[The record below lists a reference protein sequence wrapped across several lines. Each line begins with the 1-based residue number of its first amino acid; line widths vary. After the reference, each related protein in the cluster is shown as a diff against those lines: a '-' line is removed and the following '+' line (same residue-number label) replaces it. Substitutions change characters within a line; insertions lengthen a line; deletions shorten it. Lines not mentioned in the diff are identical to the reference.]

1 MTGSSGGKGGVLQAF
16 FMGKRVDWSPALD
29 VASKAVEV
37 GGEMPLGV
45 RFERREDGASKPQ
58 LGLQRAGGLSSR
70 TIVILIRTGIKITI
84 IIVGISDLGDFVP
97 ADVCLEV
104 SHAPVRSM

>member
-1 MTGSSGGKGGVLQAF
+1 MLQAF

-70 TIVILIRTGIKITI
+70 TIVILIRTGIKITPI
-84 IIVGISDLGDFVP
+84 IIVGISDLGDSVP